1 MSGAL
6 ARSRRWLTSVTAPAD
21 AAVFDGEDNDT
32 LPARVGRSAMRFTLV
47 VVALMPLVLLG
58 LLFVGAA
65 PAVFAQGA
73 PGGTV
78 FGTSDQTV
86 GNGFRA
92 FCKYFRVIIFFAGF
106 VGFGACGIMKM
117 LKMPWGGVFTGSIIC
132 WAFAGLAQLFYSFSQ
147 GNEVEINSDLDF

>member
-1 MSGAL
+1 AL
-6 ARSRRWLTSVTAPAD
+6 ARSRRWLRSVTAPAD
-21 AAVFDGEDNDT
+21 AFVFDHDDNDSS
-32 LPARVGRSAMRFTLV
+32 PARVGRSVMRGALV
-47 VVALMPLVLLG
+47 VGALAPAVVIGLVVIG
-58 LLFVGAA
+58 VP

-73 PGGTV
+73 PGGQV
-78 FGTSDQTV
+78 FGTSDQTI

-106 VGFGACGIMKM
+106 VGFGSCGIMKM

-147 GNEVEINSDLDF
+147 GNEVEINSDLDY